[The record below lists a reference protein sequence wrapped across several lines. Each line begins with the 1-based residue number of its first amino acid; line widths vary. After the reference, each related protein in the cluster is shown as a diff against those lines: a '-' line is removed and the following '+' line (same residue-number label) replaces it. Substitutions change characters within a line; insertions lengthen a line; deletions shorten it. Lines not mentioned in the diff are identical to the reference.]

1 MSRLMK
7 PTILSISLAVF
18 SIALRAEVAVTH
30 LQSNSPP
37 KDVLIVGQGISGLC
51 AALEAARAGAGVTV
65 IDMGSVFGGHAVMSS
80 GMVCMVD
87 TPEQSTCQ
95 VTDSA
100 ELACQDF
107 MRFGEDANAGWVRF
121 FAKNSRR
128 EVYDWLHELGIIG
141 WELYPQEIGR
151 ASCRERV

>member
-18 SIALRAEVAVTH
+18 SIAVRGEVAIIH
-30 LQSNSPP
+30 SQSNSPP
-37 KDVLIVGQGISGLC
+37 RDIVIVGAGISGLC
-51 AALEAARAGAGVTV
+51 AALEAARAGADVTV

-80 GMVCMVD
+80 GMVCMVG

-95 VTDSA
+95 VTDSV

-107 MRFGEDANAGWVRF
+107 MRFGEDANAGWVRL

-128 EVYDWLHELGIIG
+128 EVYEL
-141 WELYPQEIGR
+141 
-151 ASCRERV
+151 VH